1 MSDKNR
7 KKKIVKE
14 ELKENNEKEIK
25 ETDEKEEKIIEKYK
39 EAIQEKESTIIELN
53 NQINRLRAEF
63 VDYKKILKRESDVIV
78 NSHIEKMILKI
89 IDILNH
95 FNIALSHADN
105 VDKNFVT
112 GMKMIY
118 KSLDSIL
125 ENQNVK
131 KIVPEIGESFD
142 PFVTEVV
149 ETVITDKFEDM
160 SVIKVKEIGYKLN
173 GKILKPAKVDV
184 AMKPKEV
191 KVVASPDLKN
201 EIEESD
207 NEKENVNNN
216 QEQFDN

>member
-14 ELKENNEKEIK
+14 ELKENNEKEVK
-25 ETDEKEEKIIEKYK
+25 EMDEKEEKIIEKYK
-39 EAIQEKESTIIELN
+39 ETILEKESEIIELN

-131 KIVPEIGESFD
+131 KIVPEIGEPFD

-149 ETVITDKFEDM
+149 ENC
-160 SVIKVKEIGYKLN
+160 YYR
-173 GKILKPAKVDV
+173 
-184 AMKPKEV
+184 
-191 KVVASPDLKN
+191 
-201 EIEESD
+201 
-207 NEKENVNNN
+207 
-216 QEQFDN
+216 

>member
-7 KKKIVKE
+7 KKKIIKE

-39 EAIQEKESTIIELN
+39 EAIQEKESEIIELN

-95 FNIALSHADN
+95 FNIALSHSDN

-118 KSLDSIL
+118 KSLDLIL

-131 KIVPEIGESFD
+131 KIVPEIGEPFD
-142 PFVTEVV
+142 PFATEVV
-149 ETVITDKFEDM
+149 ETVITDEFEDM

-201 EIEESD
+201 EIEESN
-207 NEKENVNNN
+207 NEKENENNN